1 MYFAIRWTVFIK
13 ARASPLL
20 HFIKTSTNPASQ
32 IILVSNFSFDVEKP
46 GSAVLDY
53 DSTSFRDLHQG

>member
-20 HFIKTSTNPASQ
+20 PFIKTSTNPASQ
-32 IILVSNFSFDVEKP
+32 IILVSSFSFDVEKP

-53 DSTSFRDLHQG
+53 DSTSFRDLH